1 MKFALCVYICIGALV
16 SFCIFYE
23 LYLSLYELHLDKF
36 KVALITGCERYNV
49 LFAVGGIAQRLRWD
63 HYIDLGGLD
72 NDLGGIDNGLA
83 CQKW

>member
-1 MKFALCVYICIGALV
+1 MSEVISTQKHVESTYILKSCNTLQKSVCVQVAY
-16 SFCIFYE
+16 FY
-23 LYLSLYELHLDKF
+23 YTID
-36 KVALITGCERYNV
+36 TGCERYNV

-83 CQKW
+83 CQK

>member
-1 MKFALCVYICIGALV
+1 M
-16 SFCIFYE
+16 
-23 LYLSLYELHLDKF
+23 
-36 KVALITGCERYNV
+36 

-83 CQKW
+83 CRK

>member
-1 MKFALCVYICIGALV
+1 M
-16 SFCIFYE
+16 
-23 LYLSLYELHLDKF
+23 
-36 KVALITGCERYNV
+36 

-83 CQKW
+83 YPK

>member
-1 MKFALCVYICIGALV
+1 MMDSLKKTEIRTSVTYWLQALQRAIC
-16 SFCIFYE
+16 C
-23 LYLSLYELHLDKF
+23 
-36 KVALITGCERYNV
+36 
-49 LFAVGGIAQRLRWD
+49 RWD